1 MIAFAMRD
9 VTPFSAHQFHVA
21 CLFHSLHGRRG
32 SSLMTDFCWYALYA
46 YFPHDPPPVEGL
58 QQNCYVESPLILP
71 GADEQHPNVDLSLV
85 GADLTPPSSTLNR
98 NLLQIR
104 SNSSHRGHQL

>member
-1 MIAFAMRD
+1 MSTFAVRD

-46 YFPHDPPPVEGL
+46 YFPHDLPSVEGL
-58 QQNCYVESPLILP
+58 QRNCYVESPPILP
-71 GADEQHPNVDLSLV
+71 GAN
-85 GADLTPPSSTLNR
+85 
-98 NLLQIR
+98 
-104 SNSSHRGHQL
+104 